1 MTTRS
6 DRLDRPD
13 GGTGEPAAPGRLAAG
28 VDALRRGLWLAI
40 RLVRRSD
47 LALTYAAVLIA
58 VTVVLLALGRSTYD
72 DVVAASSTNLANL
85 RERPLTVLLASAF
98 VVSSPWGL
106 WLLPFLTLVYAAS
119 QRWVGRI
126 ATVVVAAFGHI
137 GATLV
142 VATGL
147 SAGIA
152 HGNLVRDHVLHEIDV
167 GVSYG
172 LVCLAAFIA
181 VRVPRGWRP
190 LYLLVLIGYVALP
203 LVLDPSFTGIGHCV
217 ALSIGGL
224 LALLVTRVTK
234 ATDATRWRDRI

>member
-1 MTTRS
+1 MAEAH
-6 DRLDRPD
+6 DAV
-13 GGTGEPAAPGRLAAG
+13 GGGRLTAVATG
-28 VDALRRGLWLAI
+28 ARRGLVNGG
-40 RLVRRSD
+40 RLVGHSD
-47 LALTYAAVLIA
+47 LAIGYAVVLVG
-58 VTVVLLALGRSTYD
+58 VTVVLLILGPTTYD

-106 WLLPFLTLVYAAS
+106 WLLPFLTLVYAAA

-147 SAGIA
+147 AAGIA
-152 HGNLVRDHVLHEIDV
+152 HGNLSRANVLHEIDV

-172 LVCLAAFIA
+172 LVCLAAFVV
-181 VRVPRGWRP
+181 VRIPRRWRP
-190 LYLLVLIGYVALP
+190 LHLCVLIGYVALP
-203 LVLDPSFTGIGHCV
+203 LILDPSFTGIGHCV
-217 ALSIGGL
+217 ALTIGGL
-224 LALLVTRVTK
+224 LALLVARVAR
-234 ATDATRWRDRI
+234 ATDATGWRERI

>member
-6 DRLDRPD
+6 QPLARA
-13 GGTGEPAAPGRLAAG
+13 GAAG
-28 VDALRRGLWLAI
+28 RGRVAAVLAGGRRGLVNAG
-40 RLVRRSD
+40 RLVGHSD
-47 LALTYAAVLIA
+47 LAIAYAVVLVG
-58 VTVVLLALGRSTYD
+58 VTVVLLVLGRSTYD
-72 DVVAASSTNLANL
+72 SVVASSSTNLANL
-85 RERPLTVLLASAF
+85 RQRPLTVLLASAF

-106 WLLPFLTLVYAAS
+106 WLVPFLALVYAAA

-152 HGNLVRDHVLHEIDV
+152 HGNLSRAHVLHEIDV

-172 LVCLAAFIA
+172 LVCLAAFVVA
-181 VRVPRGWRP
+181 RVPRGWRP
-190 LYLLVLIGYVALP
+190 LYLSVLIGYVALP

-217 ALSIGGL
+217 ALTLGGS
-224 LALLVTRVTK
+224 LAVLATRVAK
-234 ATDATRWRDRI
+234 ATDATRWRDEL